1 MRNFHEFFIESLKAN
16 AQRWKDED
24 VFFWGNFIILSPFPH
39 PSPAFPKQPENC
51 QLYHNFYLLHR
62 CATPPP
68 PSIHIFSFN
77 QWSMVEKRI
86 FRYFPCDYLS
96 IFNPDNSGLFCGLH
110 KFRAS
115 AMLVSLKVK
124 HKSWDAHMDGG
135 HQHHIL
141 IEVSGLKQHI
151 FSSTIVWML
160 QNCINSRFV
169 VDSCRWGLGQ
179 KWAWNWLLT
188 NKCHIQSFFWSISI
202 SSWCWKTC
210 RKNVHLQLF
219 CFKRFSL

>member
-1 MRNFHEFFIESLKAN
+1 MQKKNTFCFSKLIWKLYLQEELCNVLLNWRLRNFHEFFIESLKAN
-16 AQRWKDED
+16 AQQWKVED

-96 IFNPDNSGLFCGLH
+96 IFNPDNSGLFCGPH

-115 AMLVSLKVK
+115 AMLVSLKAK
-124 HKSWDAHMDGG
+124 H
-135 HQHHIL
+135 
-141 IEVSGLKQHI
+141 LKAEMR
-151 FSSTIVWML
+151 TWMAV
-160 QNCINSRFV
+160 INITY
-169 VDSCRWGLGQ
+169 W
-179 KWAWNWLLT
+179 
-188 NKCHIQSFFWSISI
+188 
-202 SSWCWKTC
+202 
-210 RKNVHLQLF
+210 
-219 CFKRFSL
+219 